1 MKNYVD
7 FKAFRKDLDKAM
19 EEVAKKYGITLKS
32 GNISY
37 DENTFSVKVMAERAD
52 VDIQKAK
59 FIENIKYMK
68 FYGFTENDYKAKV
81 EINGKTYTIIGFK
94 PGNKYDVVAE
104 RNDGKQYAFISTAVI
119 RAMGR

>member
-81 EINGKTYTIIGFK
+81 RDAYKK
-94 PGNKYDVVAE
+94 H
-104 RNDGKQYAFISTAVI
+104 STADFSEDIEIYEIYQRPFDDAPDVI
-119 RAMGR
+119 EIFEQ